1 MWHVE
6 LFQLQE
12 LLVWHFERFDWQLLL
27 VWHFEQVEPQ
37 LQMWYFFEQYY
48 QQVFADQLDEFELL
62 MVKQHN
68 DLQLLVRKENDIKLY
83 NYCNITMKKLFYD
96 CYTLVMIGIHEL
108 SDTKVVAVRGWT
120 SFFLLLRHFY
130 VVCFL
135 WKTICDIT
143 IRKIWQHRQFCN
155 SEVVLVLD

>member
-62 MVKQHN
+62 MVKQHH
-68 DLQLLVRKENDIKLY
+68 DLQLLVRKENEIKLY
-83 NYCNITMKKLFYD
+83 KLLQYNNEK
-96 CYTLVMIGIHEL
+96 T
-108 SDTKVVAVRGWT
+108 
-120 SFFLLLRHFY
+120 FL
-130 VVCFL
+130 
-135 WKTICDIT
+135 
-143 IRKIWQHRQFCN
+143 
-155 SEVVLVLD
+155 